1 MNSWLEAIEQLEQAN
16 ARLSATPLDD
26 TAGISATLTSRE
38 NVLESFFQLPA
49 DGLESALLERL
60 GNAYEAGEGILRGLL
75 AVRESLREELA
86 RLRNIEQVQGICS
99 SEHFASLVDLQG

>member
-26 TAGISATLTSRE
+26 TAGISAALASRE

-60 GNAYEAGEGILRGLL
+60 GNAYETGEGILRQLL
-75 AVRESLREELA
+75 AVRESLREELV
-86 RLRNIEQVQGICS
+86 RLRNIEQVQGIRS